1 MRHAVDQSRPPR
13 LSPRAHGAS
22 HWTGRQRR
30 VAARRAPHLAKRAL
44 LGLALALVWVGVS
57 GLAWGQ
63 TEPTLSVTSSL
74 SGAEDGSVDL
84 FGATTVSAPDSNTME
99 AVVTVTAGSGVIDS
113 GLISGTSVSSQG
125 DRSDINGFLDD
136 LTFVPDPDWAGDATV
151 ELKVESDYLTRNDGD
166 VTTETITVTIASIND
181 APAGSDATISIDE
194 EQAYTIGA
202 GDFGFADPSDGPPDA
217 LASVDIVGL
226 PADGTLT
233 IDGEPATS
241 AATVTEA
248 QLNANEL
255 VFTPDDDD
263 FGDGYASLAFRVRDD
278 GGTANG
284 GVDLDPTANTL
295 TFDVAN
301 LNDAPVAKDTN
312 ETVDKNGSLTFDLSV
327 PEDADDVD
335 GSADVTG
342 FRIESVPSSGTVTLD
357 SDGSEVSDGDVLSVP
372 ATLTYAPATNVTGD
386 VALTFYAVDA
396 ASVDSALGTV
406 TITIQQV
413 NLAPT
418 LTVPGPQATDEDT
431 LVTIGGISV
440 SDPDPSVDATVTLS
454 ASNGTIVVAD
464 DDATGGTVVSGSGSA
479 TTTLTGSITEIDVT
493 LGATS
498 AVSYTPDADVNGTD
512 TLTVT
517 LNDGGIHQNDDPSDP
532 QLAAPQE
539 VSDTI
544 DVTIDPIPDRP
555 VTGDAV
561 LPAVDE
567 DTSSP
572 SGETVTA
579 LLSGYDDADD
589 DALAGVAI
597 SDNAATPP
605 ARARGSTRSTAAPSG
620 ATCRP
625 T

>member
-63 TEPTLSVTSSL
+63 PTLSVTSSL
-74 SGAEDGSVDL
+74 SGAEDGSVGL
-84 FGATTVSAPDSNTME
+84 FDATTVSSPDSNTME

-125 DRSDINGFLDD
+125 DRSAINGFLDD
-136 LTFVPDPDWAGDATV
+136 LTFVPDPDWAGAATV
-151 ELKVESDYLTRNDGD
+151 ELKVESDYGTRNDGD
-166 VTTETITVTIASIND
+166 VITETITVTIASIND

-233 IDGEPATS
+233 IDGTQATS
-241 AATVTEA
+241 AGTVTEA

-327 PEDADDVD
+327 PEDAYDVD

-342 FRIESVPSSGTVTLD
+342 FPHRI
-357 SDGSEVSDGDVLSVP
+357 
-372 ATLTYAPATNVTGD
+372 
-386 VALTFYAVDA
+386 
-396 ASVDSALGTV
+396 
-406 TITIQQV
+406 
-413 NLAPT
+413 
-418 LTVPGPQATDEDT
+418 
-431 LVTIGGISV
+431 
-440 SDPDPSVDATVTLS
+440 
-454 ASNGTIVVAD
+454 
-464 DDATGGTVVSGSGSA
+464 
-479 TTTLTGSITEIDVT
+479 
-493 LGATS
+493 
-498 AVSYTPDADVNGTD
+498 
-512 TLTVT
+512 
-517 LNDGGIHQNDDPSDP
+517 
-532 QLAAPQE
+532 
-539 VSDTI
+539 
-544 DVTIDPIPDRP
+544 RP
-555 VTGDAV
+555 VEWDGHARFGR
-561 LPAVDE
+561 LR
-567 DTSSP
+567 
-572 SGETVTA
+572 G
-579 LLSGYDDADD
+579 LGRRR
-589 DALAGVAI
+589 
-597 SDNAATPP
+597 P
-605 ARARGSTRSTAAPSG
+605 ARAGDADLRASDQRHRRRRAHVLRGRRRERGQLPRDRHHHHSAGEPGADADRPRSAGDGRGHAGDDRRHLRVRS
-620 ATCRP
+620 
-625 T
+625 